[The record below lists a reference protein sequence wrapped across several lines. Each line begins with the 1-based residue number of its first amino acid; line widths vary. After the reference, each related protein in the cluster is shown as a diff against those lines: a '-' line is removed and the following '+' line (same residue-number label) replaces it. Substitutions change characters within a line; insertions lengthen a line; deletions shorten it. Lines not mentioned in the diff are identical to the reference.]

1 MSADEDPHLPG
12 LPPGGLAQTRT
23 VLLFGTLTPA
33 LAQNASQQLLVLRAQ
48 SSAPIKLVINAQAGA
63 LTAAEGLFDLVR
75 ALGAPVKTIA
85 AGAVANGAALV
96 YVAPPRERRFSL
108 PNARFCLYQSF
119 EPPPISGRDAVAA
132 ATAAAEW
139 LAQQRA
145 RLARLF
151 AAQTGQPE
159 ELVER
164 DLENRTWLD
173 AGEAQRYGLVGQ
185 VIQGLAE
192 V

>member
-1 MSADEDPHLPG
+1 MSEDRDPFLPG
-12 LPPGGLAQTRT
+12 LPPGGFAQTRT
-23 VLLFGTLTPA
+23 VLLFGTLTPE
-33 LAQNASQQLLVLRAQ
+33 LAQTASQQLLLLAARG
-48 SSAPIKLVINAQAGA
+48 SAPIRLVINAQAGP

-75 ALGAPVKTIA
+75 ALGVPVKTIA
-85 AGAVANGAALV
+85 AGAVANAAALV

-108 PNARFCLYQSF
+108 PNARFSLYQLF
-119 EPPPISGRDAVAA
+119 EPPTLPGRDAVAA
-132 ATAAAEW
+132 AVAAAEW

-164 DLENRTWLD
+164 DIENRTWLD

-185 VIQGLAE
+185 VVQGLAE

>member
-1 MSADEDPHLPG
+1 MTDDHDPG
-12 LPPGGLAQTRT
+12 LPTGALAQTRT

-33 LAQNASQQLLVLRAQ
+33 LAQSASQQLLLLAAQ
-48 SSAPIKLVINAQAGA
+48 GSAPIKLVVNAQAGPLA
-63 LTAAEGLFDLVR
+63 AAEGLFDLLR

-85 AGAVANGAALV
+85 AGAVANAAALV
-96 YVAPPRERRFSL
+96 YAAPPRGQRFSL
-108 PNARFCLYQSF
+108 PHARFSLYQPF
-119 EPPPISGRDAVAA
+119 EPPPMLGRDAVSAAVAA
-132 ATAAAEW
+132 ADW
-139 LAQQRA
+139 LSQQRA

-164 DLENRTWLD
+164 DIENRTWLD
-173 AGEAQRYGLVGQ
+173 AAEAQRYGLVGH
-185 VIQGLAE
+185 VVHGLSE